1 MRTIGAKVP
10 DELYDECSSV
20 QRLLGIRSRSDY
32 VRLAFR
38 LLNGAIHRA
47 AEEARLTMAIKPES
61 KSGEPL
67 TAAGTETSESSRP
80 DTAAKEGES

>member
-10 DELYDECSSV
+10 DELYDECLSV

-47 AEEARLTMAIKPES
+47 AEEARLTVLIKPEPR
-61 KSGEPL
+61 SGEPF
-67 TAAGTETSESSRP
+67 TAAVTETSASSRP
-80 DTAAKEGES
+80 DAAAKEGES